1 VAGRNPIAWWGG
13 IAAALVAWGFTAVDL
28 VAHHGVLDGLDALL
42 IFVGGVFV
50 AIPRIDR
57 LSASIPIFGRTGVS
71 VSIND
76 LERAVR
82 AADAASSL
90 ATRAGDNA
98 EEASK
103 LFESWLRE
111 LEGLFA
117 SLATTAPDRATY
129 ARAIFRFINTRLED
143 ISTWVGGED
152 EEVRAALWWWSDP
165 DGGACI
171 VAAPRISDR
180 ETLEHVFRPGR
191 GILGRVLLD
200 GEIANV
206 ADAPTE
212 ADWQRIAVT
221 APHYRGLLCLPI
233 VVRGRV
239 AGVLS
244 VDRVRAEAF
253 SDDSVRFARQVAE
266 LIKLASLHAAV
277 PSDVFS
283 LPFPAESE
291 PDARPAPDF
300 P

>member
-1 VAGRNPIAWWGG
+1 MTGPNRVAWWGG
-13 IAAALVAWGFTAVDL
+13 IAAGIVAWGFTGIDL
-28 VAHHGVLDGLDALL
+28 SAHHGVLDRLDVLL
-42 IFVGGVFV
+42 IFIGGVFI

-57 LSASIPIFGRTGVS
+57 LSASLPIFGRTGVS

-82 AADAASSL
+82 AAGAASSL
-90 ATRAGDNA
+90 AARAGDSA
-98 EEASK
+98 QEASK

-111 LEGLFA
+111 LETLFT
-117 SLATTAPDRATY
+117 SLETTAPDRATY

-143 ISTWVGGED
+143 ISEWVGD
-152 EEVRAALWWWSDP
+152 ANEEVRAALWWWSDP

-180 ETLEHVFRPGR
+180 ETLEHVFRPGE

-200 GEIANV
+200 GEPANV
-206 ADAPTE
+206 ADAPAE
-212 ADWQRIAVT
+212 PDFARIAQT

-239 AGVLS
+239 SGVLT
-244 VDRVRAEAF
+244 VDRIKAEPF
-253 SDDSVRFARQVAE
+253 GEDSVRFARQVAE
-266 LIKLASLHAAV
+266 LVKLAALHGAV

-283 LPFPAESE
+283 LPFPEA
-291 PDARPAPDF
+291 DATETQSLPDF

>member
-1 VAGRNPIAWWGG
+1 MEGRTRIAWWGG
-13 IAAALVAWGFTAVDL
+13 IAAALVAWGFTGVDL
-28 VAHHGVLDGLDALL
+28 VAHHGVLDRIDALL

-90 ATRAGDNA
+90 ATRAGDTA

-111 LEGLFA
+111 LETLFT
-117 SLATTAPDRATY
+117 SLETTMPDRATY

-152 EEVRAALWWWSDP
+152 EEVRAALWWWSDAE
-165 DGGACI
+165 GGACV
-171 VAAPRISDR
+171 VAAPRIGDR
-180 ETLEHVFRPGR
+180 QTLEHVFKPGQ
-191 GILGRVLLD
+191 GILGQVLQD

-206 ADAPTE
+206 ADAPAE
-212 ADWQRIAVT
+212 VEWQRIAET
-221 APHYRGLLCLPI
+221 APHYHGLLCLPI
-233 VVRGRV
+233 VVRGRI
-239 AGVLS
+239 AGVLT
-244 VDRVRAEAF
+244 VDRVKAEAF
-253 SDDSVRFARQVAE
+253 GDDSVRFARQVTE
-266 LIKLASLHAAV
+266 LVKLAALHTGA

-283 LPFPAESE
+283 LPLPAETES
-291 PDARPAPDF
+291 DARSIPDF